1 MARALLLLFVR
12 RISCCGRGDGGGSA
26 CGEGANALAGWRAG
40 HEVSHEAAP
49 AASKDMAEHS
59 APHLD
64 EALIDAATA
73 EEESGVTGPHVC
85 DLVNCP
91 IIK

>member
-1 MARALLLLFVR
+1 MCSSNDSAAA
-12 RISCCGRGDGGGSA
+12 DEETAGGSA

-49 AASKDMAEHS
+49 TASKDMTEHN
-59 APHLD
+59 APHFD

-73 EEESGVTGPHVC
+73 EEESRVTGPHVC